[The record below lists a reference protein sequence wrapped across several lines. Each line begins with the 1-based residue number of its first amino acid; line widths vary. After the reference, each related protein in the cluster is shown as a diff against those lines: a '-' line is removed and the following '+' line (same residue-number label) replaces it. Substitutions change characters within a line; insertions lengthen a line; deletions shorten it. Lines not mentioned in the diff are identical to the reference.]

1 MRNQASKKS
10 RQEKEEFHWADGIAE
25 QLLQQKTKSGKFT
38 CAAGIAPSGTVHI
51 GHFREIITVDLVARA
66 LREKGKQ
73 VRFIYSWDNFDRLRK
88 IPANLPRQNLLKD
101 YLYMPISNVPD
112 PFDCHKSYAEHFEK
126 EFEAVL
132 PELGIN
138 PEFLYQ
144 AKKYHACEY
153 ANEIKFILRNKEK
166 VKMILSSF
174 KSEPITENWWPVQ
187 IYCEKCNKDTTI
199 IKAWDGNFT
208 LEYECACGNK
218 GRVDFSKK
226 GIVKLPWRIDW
237 PMRWHYEQVDFEP
250 GGKEHSTP
258 GGSRD
263 TAKEIIEQV
272 YGEKAPLYMMYDYI
286 IIKGEGGKMSS
297 SLGNVITPAEA
308 LEIYEPQILRYLF
321 VKTRPNTEFAIAFDR
336 DVLKT
341 YAEYDELEQNY
352 FAKKLD
358 KKQKRI
364 YELSQVEQIE
374 QAAGKKPKKIFAP
387 NFRQLVEIVQIKDMK
402 GILEFYKQS
411 IKTKQDETRTL
422 KRAELAKNWLKHAPQ
437 EFTFK
442 IQDKL
447 DKETIKKTAK
457 KYLEALKQLAAQ
469 LEKAEKEEQVIKNI
483 QEAIEKNNLNINEF
497 FRAAYLIILGKEK
510 GPRLSSLIMLEK
522 GKIINLLEQI

>member
-1 MRNQASKKS
+1 MKVKEKSK
-10 RQEKEEFHWADGIAE
+10 QEKEEFHWADGIAE
-25 QLLQQKTKSGKFT
+25 QLLRQKAKSGKFT

-66 LREKGKQ
+66 LKEKGRQ
-73 VRFIYSWDNFDRLRK
+73 ARFIYSWDDFDRLRK
-88 IPANLPRQNLLKD
+88 VPANLPRQNLLKD
-101 YLYMPISNVPD
+101 YLYMPLSNVPD

-126 EFEAVL
+126 EFEAVAI
-132 PELGIN
+132 ELGIN

-153 ANEIKFILRNKEK
+153 ANEIRFILKNREK

-187 IYCEKCNKDTTI
+187 VYCEKCNKDTAML
-199 IKAWDGNFT
+199 KEWDGNFT

-218 GRVDFSKK
+218 GRVDFSRK

-263 TAKEIIEQV
+263 TAKNIIEEV
-272 YGEKAPLYMMYDYI
+272 YREKAPLYMMYDYI

-308 LEIYEPQILRYLF
+308 LKIYEPQILRYLF

-341 YAEYDELEQNY
+341 YAEYDELEQDY

-364 YELSQVEQIE
+364 YELSQIRASPYQP
-374 QAAGKKPKKIFAP
+374 KKSKKIFAP
-387 NFRQLVEIVQIKDMK
+387 NFRQLVEIVQIKDIK
-402 GILEFYKQS
+402 GIVDFYKKD
-411 IKTKQDETRTL
+411 IKTKQDEARAI

-437 EFTFK
+437 EFIFK
-442 IQDKL
+442 IQEEVN
-447 DKETIKKTAK
+447 KETIKKLKKKEISTLKKLADILSKEISEHELIKEFREICDAAK
-457 KYLEALKQLAAQ
+457 
-469 LEKAEKEEQVIKNI
+469 
-483 QEAIEKNNLNINEF
+483 INARDF
-497 FRAAYLIILGKEK
+497 FRAMYLVLLGREQ

-522 GKIINLLEQI
+522 EKVLKLLKEI